1 MEFVKSVD
9 LREIVSVRK
18 MIYAPNVMKILDNVK
33 FVNSHVAHFKGF
45 HYFNPEDFS
54 SYEESKYLVA
64 YLIQQNKIF
73 IVGVVKYSV
82 YGSEYQYQG

>member
-1 MEFVKSVD
+1 MT
-9 LREIVSVRK
+9 R
-18 MIYAPNVMKILDNVK
+18 VK
-33 FVNSHVAHFKGF
+33 FKLYNKDELLELLYDYSNCEWKIPVLRNDGNVAYFKGF